1 MKNASLLKS
10 MRGIGHSDPHS
21 DPLSDGGLSAGSG
34 VGLSVG
40 LTAANSLWACTRK
53 ARADN
58 WSGGRSGELIASLSA
73 AFCLKARGGL
83 CGLVYRSSRW
93 SLVYRWST
101 ALFLNCGV
109 HHLRGLLPHPS
120 SNQQPS
126 TSGSWSGSRN
136 GSLSEGW
143 SGR

>member
-1 MKNASLLKS
+1 

-58 WSGGRSGELIASLSA
+58 WSGGRSGELIAGLSA

-83 CGLVYRSSRW
+83 CGLVYRSSRLP
-93 SLVYRWST
+93 LVYRSST

-109 HHLRGLLPHPS
+109 YDHPRVLPSAGSTATSQQHPATIHIWELERGL
-120 SNQQPS
+120 
-126 TSGSWSGSRN
+126 
-136 GSLSEGW
+136 E
-143 SGR
+143 

>member
-1 MKNASLLKS
+1 

-21 DPLSDGGLSAGSG
+21 DPLSDGGVSAGSG

-40 LTAANSLWACTRK
+40 LTAANSLWTCTRK

-83 CGLVYRSSRW
+83 CGLVYRSSSFVTRLPL
-93 SLVYRWST
+93 SFSIARST
-101 ALFLNCGV
+101 TTRGV
-109 HHLRGLLPHPS
+109 HCHIPAATSNHPHLGV
-120 SNQQPS
+120 
-126 TSGSWSGSRN
+126 GAEAGM
-136 GSLSEGW
+136 GV
-143 SGR
+143 